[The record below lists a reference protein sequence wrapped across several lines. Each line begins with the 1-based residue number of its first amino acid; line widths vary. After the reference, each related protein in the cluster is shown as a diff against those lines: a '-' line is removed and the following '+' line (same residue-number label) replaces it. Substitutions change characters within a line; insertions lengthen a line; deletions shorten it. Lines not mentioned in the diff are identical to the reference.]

1 MISKSVV
8 WGFLL
13 LTLAAL
19 GVCFYLLQGDVSE
32 GFQAGYTV
40 RSLEINV
47 CPLGANEI
55 QTARGYTDCCRG
67 DLLDGKCNGTT
78 FCTKSPAYEKIPSC
92 QDAWRK
98 YYDRKGKQMCPRT
111 IPNYYEDVLNPN
123 AIKGCS
129 VSPIQRDGKQ
139 PTNGSLRKCRI
150 YATQT
155 DNQTKA
161 DSCYLEKERLKI
173 RCPAV
178 NGRSPV
184 PEMRKTPNTNNFEL
198 FFCQYPFEIEI
209 PDRCVDEKTAF
220 AHMDRTN
227 PSWRNSSTQVESLRL
242 QSCRNYISERNKA
255 FDRKRRLEEERR
267 RRLAAEERARKAER
281 AASWFRGLWNK
292 IRGAASKLQQQLDDA
307 RRKLTIK
314 KC

>member
-8 WGFLL
+8 WGFLI
-13 LTLAAL
+13 LTLSIL
-19 GVCFYLLQGDVSE
+19 GVCFYFLRGETTE

-47 CPLGANEI
+47 CPLGVNEI
-55 QTARGYTDCCRG
+55 QTAKGNTDCCRG
-67 DLLDGKCNGTT
+67 DLLDGKCTGST
-78 FCTKSPAYEKIPSC
+78 FCTKSPSYNGIPTC
-92 QDAWRK
+92 QDAWRR
-98 YYDRKGKQMCPRT
+98 YYTQKGRQFCPST
-111 IPNYYEDVLNPN
+111 IPNYYEDVLKPQS
-123 AIKGCS
+123 IKGCS
-129 VSPIQRDGKQ
+129 AGPIQRDGKL
-139 PTNGSLRKCRI
+139 PTNPSLRKCRI
-150 YATQT
+150 YATLQE
-155 DNQTKA
+155 NKTKA

-173 RCPAV
+173 RCPTV
-178 NGRSPV
+178 NGRSP
-184 PEMRKTPNTNNFEL
+184 PPAARITPNTNNFEL

-220 AHMDRTN
+220 DYFDRTS
-227 PSWRNSSTQVESLRL
+227 PRWRNSSTQVEALRS
-242 QSCRNYISERNKA
+242 QSCKNYISERNKA

-281 AASWFRGLWNK
+281 ARDWFKNLWGKVRSQASNLQ
-292 IRGAASKLQQQLDDA
+292 KLLDDA